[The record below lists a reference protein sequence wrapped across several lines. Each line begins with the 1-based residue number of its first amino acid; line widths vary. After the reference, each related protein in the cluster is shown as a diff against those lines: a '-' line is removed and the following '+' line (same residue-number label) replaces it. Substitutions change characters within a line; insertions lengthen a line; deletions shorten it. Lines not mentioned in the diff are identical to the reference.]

1 MKSNCLKSYKYKN
14 NLVLRQSI
22 VEIDIV
28 KLERSRREKILA
40 TGGISEVVLWCY
52 SDGYQG
58 QEGAHDR
65 GAK

>member
-1 MKSNCLKSYKYKN
+1 M
-14 NLVLRQSI
+14 
-22 VEIDIV
+22 
-28 KLERSRREKILA
+28 
-40 TGGISEVVLWCY
+40 GGEESSVSGGVFEVVLWCY